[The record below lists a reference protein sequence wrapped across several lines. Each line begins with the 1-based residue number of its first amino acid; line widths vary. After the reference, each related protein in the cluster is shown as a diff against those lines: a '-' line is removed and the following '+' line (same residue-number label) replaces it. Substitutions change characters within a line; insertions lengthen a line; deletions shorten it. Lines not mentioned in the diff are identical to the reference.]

1 MKPGTPHR
9 AIRATAGIALAWALA
24 GAAPAAA
31 WAQGGGSAPGQAPP
45 PADAPASSS
54 GVHSALR
61 GNGMWIWQL
70 ARTNR
75 GSIPSIAAQARRSGI
90 NTLFVKSGD
99 GRSYWP
105 QFSPRLVSALHARGL
120 KACAW
125 QYVYGTYPA
134 AEAAVGA
141 QAVRNGADCLVIDAE
156 SEYEGRYVAATTYV
170 SELRRLIGPTYPV
183 ALTGFPYVHFHP
195 SFPYSVFLAPGA
207 AQYNQPQMYWHTIG
221 TTVDLNFAVT
231 FTWNRIYK
239 RPILPLGQTYNN
251 APLAGVRRFRQLA
264 GAYGAPGISW
274 WSWQASSPLHWR
286 VLAEPVPSLGFRPQY
301 SYPNLGPG
309 SRGDAVVWAQQH
321 LYAAGQRQQ
330 LITGFYG
337 GTTTAAVRAFQAS
350 RGLPQ
355 TGRLDPGT
363 WARLLAIRPVNVRW
377 ISRRVGPR
385 VVVEAVPAR
394 AAASGAPGTVTAPEP
409 ASARLPALRREIP
422 PKPR

>member
-1 MKPGTPHR
+1 
-9 AIRATAGIALAWALA
+9 
-24 GAAPAAA
+24 
-31 WAQGGGSAPGQAPP
+31 
-45 PADAPASSS
+45 
-54 GVHSALR
+54 
-61 GNGMWIWQL
+61 MWIWQL

-75 GSIPSIAAQARRSGI
+75 GSVPSIAAQAKRANIR
-90 NTLFVKSGD
+90 TLFIKSGD
-99 GRSYWP
+99 SSNYWS
-105 QFSPRLVSALHARGL
+105 QFNPGLVSALHGHGL

-125 QYVYGTYPA
+125 QYVYGTNPA
-134 AEAAVGA
+134 GEAAVGA

-156 SEYEGRYVAATTYV
+156 SEYEGRYVAATTYIT
-170 SELRRLIGPTYPV
+170 ELRRLIGPTYPV

-195 SFPYSVFLAPGA
+195 SFPYSVFLALGA
-207 AQYNQPQMYWHTIG
+207 AQHNQPQMYWQTIG

-231 FTWNRIYK
+231 YTWNRIYK
-239 RPILPLGQTYNN
+239 RPILPLGQTYDN
-251 APLAGVRRFRQLA
+251 ARLAGVRRFRQLA
-264 GAYGAPGISW
+264 AAYRAPGISW

-286 VLAEPVPSLGFRPQY
+286 TLAEPVPALGFRPQY

-321 LYAAGQRQQ
+321 LYGAGQRQQ

-337 GTTTAAVRAFQAS
+337 PKTTAAVRAFQAS
-350 RGLPQ
+350 RGLAQ
-355 TGRLDPGT
+355 TGRLDPAT
-363 WARLLAIRPVNVRW
+363 WTSLLLVRPVNVRW

-394 AAASGAPGTVTAPEP
+394 AATTGAPRVVTAPEP